1 MSLSHEPNVVC
12 EARAVALSLAKGDI
26 PLVGLRSN
34 VPNDPILN
42 CWPGEMYGY
51 DDFMLAG
58 TAEKNRFLSSLAPS
72 MRALFEARMSV
83 HGGGIGDVLQQANA
97 PIEAVWFP
105 LSGLVSTLRPLEG
118 DALVEVDAAGA
129 EGFLGTELV
138 LGSLRTPDTWIV
150 QSPGRFARLEPQL
163 FLDSLERDAAFHG
176 AARRYA
182 SATQAIRGQWVACN
196 ARHTI
201 EQRLAKWLL
210 TTRDRVGDDVQITQD
225 IVAMLL
231 GVRRASVVTVLGRF
245 VESGLVEHGY
255 ARVRVLDG
263 PRLTAVSCSC
273 YAKAAELLRTG
284 LAA

>member
-1 MSLSHEPNVVC
+1 MS
-12 EARAVALSLAKGDI
+12 
-26 PLVGLRSN
+26 
-34 VPNDPILN
+34 
-42 CWPGEMYGY
+42 GY
-51 DDFMLAG
+51 DPSMLAG
-58 TAEKNRFLSSLAPS
+58 TAEKNRFLSTIALPTRS
-72 MRALFEARMSV
+72 LFEARMSV
-83 HGGGIGDVLQQANA
+83 HGGGIGDVLQPPNA

-105 LSGLVSTLRPLEG
+105 LSGFVSTLRPLEG
-118 DALVEVDAAGA
+118 DSLVEVDAAGA

-138 LGSLRTPDTWIV
+138 LGSLHTPDTWIV
-150 QSPGRFARLEPQL
+150 QSPGRFARLEPQV
-163 FLDSLERDAAFHG
+163 FLDALERDASFHA

-210 TTRDRVGDDVQITQD
+210 TTRDRVGEDVQITQD

-245 VESGLVEHGY
+245 VDSGLVSHGY
-255 ARVRVLDG
+255 ARVRILDG
-263 PRLTAVSCSC
+263 ARLAAVSCPC
-273 YAKAAELLRTG
+273 YAKAAELLRMG